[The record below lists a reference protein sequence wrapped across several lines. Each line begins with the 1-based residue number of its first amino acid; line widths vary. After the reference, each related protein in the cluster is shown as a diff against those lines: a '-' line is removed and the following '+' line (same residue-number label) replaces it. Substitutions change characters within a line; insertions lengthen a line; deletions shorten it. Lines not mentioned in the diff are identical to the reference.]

1 MTIERRIERTMRNEN
16 EMKPFTSRMQPG
28 RKLIVNVL
36 TAFLVGLWH
45 PQVLAQTPWSEKYT
59 ERQTFGKQAFAKDNN
74 IWVYTPKFAET
85 FGMPPEHMQEL
96 KGFEAAAFRVQFM
109 GYSTCGYG
117 GKAEN
122 CAPEKRCLTD
132 VYFDESK
139 TPLPWANEQQAD
151 WLGIYNSS
159 WFVRTPGDAPISPK
173 TPSNV
178 IGNIVISGQAT
189 LRPFAD
195 PKTRKEANVFASY
208 TNPRSDEMSYS
219 NVGIYGYERSV
230 VAGLTI
236 LTLSYRCGPRNSTK
250 RDTSFRI
257 ESRDEI
263 YSPTLARFHEFF
275 LPEAFEQRIDEY
287 TKASKKDDREF
298 YKSITN
304 LK

>member
-1 MTIERRIERTMRNEN
+1 MRNEN
-16 EMKPFTSRMQPG
+16 EMQPFQGRVHPG
-28 RKLIVNVL
+28 QKMITNVL
-36 TAFLVGLWH
+36 AIFLFGLLH
-45 PQVLAQTPWSEKYT
+45 SQVLAQTPWAEKYT

-85 FGMPPEHMQEL
+85 FGMRPEHIQEL
-96 KGFEAAAFRVQFM
+96 NGFEAAAFRVQVM

-122 CAPEKRCLTD
+122 CATEKRCLTD

-139 TPLPWANEQQAD
+139 TPLPWANDQQAD

-159 WFVRTPGDAPISPK
+159 WFVRTPGDAPMSPK
-173 TPSNV
+173 PPPNV
-178 IGNIVISGQAT
+178 IGNVVINGQAT

-219 NVGIYGYERSV
+219 NVGIYGYKRSV
-230 VAGLTI
+230 VAGLTM
-236 LTLSYRCGPRNSTK
+236 LTLSYRCGTRNSTK
-250 RDTSFRI
+250 IDTSFRI

-263 YSPTLARFHEFF
+263 YSPTLARFHEFL
-275 LPEAFEQRIDEY
+275 LPDAFERRIDEQQ
-287 TKASKKDDREF
+287 KALQDRDREF